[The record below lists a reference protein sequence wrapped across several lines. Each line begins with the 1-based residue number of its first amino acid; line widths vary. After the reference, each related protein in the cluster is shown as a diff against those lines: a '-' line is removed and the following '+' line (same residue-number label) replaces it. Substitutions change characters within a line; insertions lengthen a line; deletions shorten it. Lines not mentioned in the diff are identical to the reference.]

1 MILMREKR
9 PIRVLVIDDSAFMR
23 KAISMMLQSDPDI
36 TVVGTARDG
45 EEGIE
50 KLKAERPDV
59 VTLDIEM
66 PRMAGMATLEW
77 IMKEQPLPVLMVSSS
92 TREGAEVTLRALELG
107 AVDFVAKTLG
117 GGMEVMKIQGEL
129 VRKVKAIARR
139 RGGRPMN
146 AGLPLS
152 VPKTVPKT
160 VPKLHRDAELVA
172 VGSSTGGPQ
181 ALQVICSNLPH
192 DFPCGVVL
200 IQHMPAA
207 FTGPL
212 AARLNGL
219 SKLDVSEAVQNDLV
233 EPGRV
238 LLAPGGFHMT
248 LRRDGH
254 RVVVGLSEEPRAF
267 LHRPS
272 VDVTFLSAAEVY
284 RSRSVGVVLTGMGND
299 GLNGTRA
306 IKAAGGKTIAQDEES
321 SVVYGMP
328 RAVVEAGLADLVLPL
343 AEIPEALVHS
353 V

>member
-1 MILMREKR
+1 MTRPSEKR

-23 KAISMMLQSDPDI
+23 KAISIMLQSDPDI
-36 TVVGTARDG
+36 QVVGTARDG

-50 KLKAERPDV
+50 KLKSHRPDV

-77 IMKEQPLPVLMVSSS
+77 IMKEQPTTVLMVSSS
-92 TREGAEVTLRALELG
+92 TREGAEVTLKALELG
-107 AVDFVAKTLG
+107 AVDFVAKTPG
-117 GGMEVMKIQGEL
+117 GGMEIMKICGEL

-139 RGGRPMN
+139 RGGSPLTF
-146 AGLPLS
+146 ADPPSLPR
-152 VPKTVPKT
+152 TI
-160 VPKLHRDAELVA
+160 PKLHREAEIVA

-192 DFPCGVVL
+192 DFPCGVL
-200 IQHMPAA
+200 IVQHMPPA

-212 AARLNGL
+212 ASRLNGL
-219 SKLDVSEAVQNDLV
+219 SKLQVSEAKPHDLV
-233 EPGRV
+233 EPGHI

-254 RVVVGLSEEPRAF
+254 RVVVVLSEEPRSL

-272 VDVTFLSAAEVY
+272 VDVTFSSAAEVY
-284 RSRSVGVVLTGMGND
+284 GARSIGVVLTGMGND

-306 IKAAGGKTIAQDEES
+306 IKAAGGKAIAQDEQS

-328 RAVVEAGLADLVLPL
+328 RAVVEAGLADLVVPL
-343 AEIPEALVHS
+343 AAVPEAIVHS

>member
-1 MILMREKR
+1 MTLQREKR

-36 TVVGTARDG
+36 SVVGTARDG

-92 TREGAEVTLRALELG
+92 TREGAEVTLKALELG

-117 GGMEVMKIQGEL
+117 GGMEVMKIEGEL

-139 RGGRPMN
+139 RGGRPMSS
-146 AGLPLS
+146 GLP
-152 VPKTVPKT
+152 PQVPKT
-160 VPKLHRDAELVA
+160 VPKLHRDAEVVA

-254 RVVVGLSEEPRAF
+254 RVLVGLSEEPREF

-272 VDVTFLSAAEVY
+272 VDVTFVSAAEVY
-284 RSRSVGVVLTGMGND
+284 RSRSVGVVLTGMGSD
-299 GLNGTRA
+299 GLNGIRA
-306 IKAAGGKTIAQDEES
+306 IKAAGGKAIAQDEES

-343 AEIPEALVHS
+343 PAIPEAIVHS

>member
-1 MILMREKR
+1 MTLQREKR

-23 KAISMMLQSDPDI
+23 KAISLMLQSDPEI
-36 TVVGTARDG
+36 QVVGTARDG

-50 KLKAERPDV
+50 KLKANRPDI

-77 IMKEQPLPVLMVSSS
+77 IMKEQPCSVLMVSSS

-107 AVDFVAKTLG
+107 AVDFIAKTDG
-117 GGMEVMKIQGEL
+117 GGMDIMRIQDEL
-129 VRKVKAIARR
+129 LRKVKAIARR
-139 RGGRPMN
+139 RGGSQIPFHP
-146 AGLPLS
+146 APS
-152 VPKTVPKT
+152 VPRT
-160 VPKLHRDAELVA
+160 VPKLHRDAEIVA
-172 VGSSTGGPQ
+172 IGSSTGGPQ

-192 DFPCGVVL
+192 DFPCGVLL
-200 IQHMPAA
+200 IQHMPPA

-219 SKLDVSEAVQNDLV
+219 SKLEVSEAVPNDLV

-238 LLAPGGFHMT
+238 FLAPGGFHLT

-254 RVVVGLSEEPRAF
+254 RVVVALSEEPRAL

-272 VDVTFLSAAEVY
+272 VDVTFLSVAETY
-284 RSRSVGVVLTGMGND
+284 GGRSVGVVLTGMGSD
-299 GLNGTRA
+299 GLRGTRA
-306 IKAAGGKTIAQDEES
+306 IKAAGGIAIAQDEES

-328 RAVVEAGLADLVLPL
+328 RAVTEAGLADQVLPL
-343 AEIPEALVHS
+343 SAIPEAIVHS